1 MYFLQALKK
10 GKIMRYLYVFIVLF
24 IFRAEAQISNFDER
38 DFFKRVRDS
47 YYCLSEENVN
57 NFTALVTNVSI
68 EEFAKELWNN
78 AEIFPIQMI
87 WFAPDRLF
95 LSQQGVP
102 TLPKDKYGEYQQQ
115 ISALNQQ
122 VKGIL
127 MDLQRFFFRG
137 IYNSLHEDYQLSFDD
152 DQTVVLS
159 YVRGSGPQETDTKYY
174 FGLNGMCIKI
184 EMIYPSQNK
193 RVITLPRFRAVKTK
207 WLCTG
212 WSIQTID
219 NDEVSGGYIISLKNK
234 VVNDL
239 WVPINIQ
246 IEVQKSDRIGETFSD
261 IIKIRNYLFN
271 QPIEYIN
278 KPKKGD

>member
-1 MYFLQALKK
+1 
-10 GKIMRYLYVFIVLF
+10 MRFFYIFIVLF

-47 YYCLSEENVN
+47 YYSLSDENVR
-57 NFTALVTNVSI
+57 NFTALVTNASL
-68 EEFAKELWNN
+68 EEFAQKLWNN
-78 AEIFPIQMI
+78 AEVFPIQMI

-115 ISALNQQ
+115 IAALNQQ

-127 MDLQRFFFRG
+127 PDLQRFFFRG
-137 IYNSLHEDYQLSFDD
+137 IYNSLREDYEISFDD
-152 DQTVVLS
+152 EQTVILNYIS
-159 YVRGSGPQETDTKYY
+159 GSGPQETDLKYY

-184 EMIYPSQNK
+184 ETLYPSEGK
-193 RVITLPRFRAVKTK
+193 RVVTLPRFRAIKTK

-212 WSIQTID
+212 WTIQTVE
-219 NDEVSGGYIISLKNK
+219 NDSISGGYIISLKNK
-234 VVNDL
+234 IVNDL

-246 IEVQKSDRIGETFSD
+246 IEAQKADRAGETFTD
-261 IIKIRNYLFN
+261 IVKIRNYLFN

-278 KPKKGD
+278 KPKKGG